1 MSNKTE
7 YAYYFDLAVPE
18 KFSAEKESIMV
29 RTESTG
35 ILEKYS
41 KFLAKEEEV
50 KEKQEKTR
58 RLRDRL
64 SLSLRIKNT
73 QRNMR
78 ELKSPSVESH
88 NSARNGSISPTQVRR
103 NILKSRNELF
113 TRTWSSKE
121 IRQQQKLGD
130 LSMEELQQLI
140 DSKVH
145 SVPNTPSKEAPV
157 ALTFV
162 EPIPEGHKLDSNAVS
177 LILEK
182 KKKEADAKRN
192 KRAKKIR
199 SLERDCFR
207 AQRIIEQMKSV
218 SSTSTKLDYDDKN

>member
-1 MSNKTE
+1 
-7 YAYYFDLAVPE
+7 
-18 KFSAEKESIMV
+18 
-29 RTESTG
+29 
-35 ILEKYS
+35 
-41 KFLAKEEEV
+41 
-50 KEKQEKTR
+50 
-58 RLRDRL
+58 
-64 SLSLRIKNT
+64 
-73 QRNMR
+73 MR
-78 ELKSPSVESH
+78 ELKSPSVESN

-162 EPIPEGHKLDSNAVS
+162 EPIPEGHKLDSNAVRKF
-177 LILEK
+177 L
-182 KKKEADAKRN
+182 
-192 KRAKKIR
+192 
-199 SLERDCFR
+199 
-207 AQRIIEQMKSV
+207 QPV
-218 SSTSTKLDYDDKN
+218 